1 MGWVSRNAFAS
12 NSNLISRAG
21 SASPWQF
28 AIRGGSGWKKGGEE
42 WGEAQHGI
50 FAIGAEERRGLKT
63 GGVEGRWLTNGSCE
77 LASKINLLLGA
88 QFAIQ
93 GNFGEINSGLGAQYL
108 IAIVGGHGWGKEGE
122 EGGGLI
128 GEDDEFVRKF
138 EVSLRGLR
146 PPEGVD
152 QEQRGQQAEGS
163 GWDGGGGCVQLEYL
177 TRVWS
182 EEVVS
187 RFDPVGSWV
196 EGLNGGDPEAEVE
209 IPTAVKG

>member
-1 MGWVSRNAFAS
+1 MKKWAGLRVSRNAFAS

-50 FAIGAEERRGLKT
+50 FAIGAEERRGYVSYWGFVSETKNRRS
-63 GGVEGRWLTNGSCE
+63 GGE
-77 LASKINLLLGA
+77 
-88 QFAIQ
+88 
-93 GNFGEINSGLGAQYL
+93 QYL

-163 GWDGGGGCVQLEYL
+163 GWDGGDC
-177 TRVWS
+177 
-182 EEVVS
+182 
-187 RFDPVGSWV
+187 PVGRRV